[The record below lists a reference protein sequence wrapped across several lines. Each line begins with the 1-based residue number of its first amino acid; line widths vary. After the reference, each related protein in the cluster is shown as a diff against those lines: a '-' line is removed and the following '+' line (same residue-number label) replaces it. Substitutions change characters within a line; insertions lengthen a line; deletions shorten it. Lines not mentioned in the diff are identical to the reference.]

1 MTTTKTQT
9 MNNNDHILNAVN
21 AVNKESVKEGQS
33 NIHVLNCFNNVVAI
47 CRSNGI
53 FLEFIFLDL
62 NKSESETLVVT
73 RKLLN
78 YLVNDER
85 SLLLTQVTYDSKTTN
100 LFKIEKLIMFVSR
113 NGKFY
118 SVDITEVNSFLDKLE
133 KTSPQQED
141 QSENVP
147 F

>member
-1 MTTTKTQT
+1 
-9 MNNNDHILNAVN
+9 MNNNDHILN

-33 NIHVLNCFNNVVAI
+33 NVHVLNCFNNVVAI

-100 LFKIEKLIMFVSR
+100 LFKIEKLVMFVPR

-147 F
+147 FQNL

>member
-1 MTTTKTQT
+1 

-21 AVNKESVKEGQS
+21 KESVKERQS
-33 NIHVLNCFNNVVAI
+33 NVHVLNCFNNVVAI
-47 CRSNGI
+47 CRSNDI

-73 RKLLN
+73 RKLLK

-100 LFKIEKLIMFVSR
+100 LFKIEKLIMFVPR

-133 KTSPQQED
+133 KTYPQQED

>member
-1 MTTTKTQT
+1 
-9 MNNNDHILNAVN
+9 MNNNDHILN

-47 CRSNGI
+47 CRSNDI

-100 LFKIEKLIMFVSR
+100 LFKIEKLIMFVPR

-118 SVDITEVNSFLDKLE
+118 SVDITEVNSFLNKLE
-133 KTSPQQED
+133 KTYPQQED

>member
-1 MTTTKTQT
+1 

-21 AVNKESVKEGQS
+21 KESVKERQS
-33 NIHVLNCFNNVVAI
+33 NVHVLNCFNNVVAI
-47 CRSNGI
+47 CRSNDI

-73 RKLLN
+73 RKLLK

-85 SLLLTQVTYDSKTTN
+85 SLLLTQVTYNSKTTN
-100 LFKIEKLIMFVSR
+100 LFKIEKLIMFVPR

-133 KTSPQQED
+133 KTYPQQED

>member
-1 MTTTKTQT
+1 

-21 AVNKESVKEGQS
+21 KESVKERQS

-47 CRSNGI
+47 CRSNDI

-73 RKLLN
+73 RKLLR

-100 LFKIEKLIMFVSR
+100 LLKIEKVIMFVPR

-133 KTSPQQED
+133 KTYPQQED

>member
-1 MTTTKTQT
+1 
-9 MNNNDHILNAVN
+9 MNNNDHILNAI
-21 AVNKESVKEGQS
+21 NKESVNGRQS
-33 NIHVLNCFNNVVAI
+33 NVHVLNCFNNVVAI
-47 CRSNGI
+47 CRSNDI

-73 RKLLN
+73 RKLLK

-100 LFKIEKLIMFVSR
+100 LLKIEKVIMFVPR

-133 KTSPQQED
+133 KTYPQQED

>member
-1 MTTTKTQT
+1 
-9 MNNNDHILNAVN
+9 MNNNDHILN

-47 CRSNGI
+47 CRSNDI

-85 SLLLTQVTYDSKTTN
+85 SLLSTQVTYDSKTTN
-100 LFKIEKLIMFVSR
+100 LFKIEKLIMFVPR

-118 SVDITEVNSFLDKLE
+118 SVDITEVNSFLNKLE
-133 KTSPQQED
+133 KTYPQQED

>member
-1 MTTTKTQT
+1 

-21 AVNKESVKEGQS
+21 KESVKEGQG
-33 NIHVLNCFNNVVAI
+33 NVHVLNCFNNVVAI
-47 CRSNGI
+47 CRSYGI

-78 YLVNDER
+78 SLVNDER
-85 SLLLTQVTYDSKTTN
+85 SLLLTEVTYDSKTTN
-100 LFKIEKLIMFVSR
+100 LFKIEKLIMFVPR

-118 SVDITEVNSFLDKLE
+118 SVDITEVNSFLNKLE
-133 KTSPQQED
+133 KTFSQQED

>member
-1 MTTTKTQT
+1 
-9 MNNNDHILNAVN
+9 MNNNDHVLN
-21 AVNKESVKEGQS
+21 AVNKESVKERQS

-47 CRSNGI
+47 CRSNDI

-73 RKLLN
+73 RKLLK

-100 LFKIEKLIMFVSR
+100 LLKIEKVIMFVPR
-113 NGKFY
+113 DGKFY

-133 KTSPQQED
+133 KTYPQQED

>member
-1 MTTTKTQT
+1 

-21 AVNKESVKEGQS
+21 KESVKERQS
-33 NIHVLNCFNNVVAI
+33 NVHVLNCFNNVVAI
-47 CRSNGI
+47 CRSNDI

-73 RKLLN
+73 RKLLK

-100 LFKIEKLIMFVSR
+100 LLKIENVIMFVPR

-133 KTSPQQED
+133 KTYPQQED